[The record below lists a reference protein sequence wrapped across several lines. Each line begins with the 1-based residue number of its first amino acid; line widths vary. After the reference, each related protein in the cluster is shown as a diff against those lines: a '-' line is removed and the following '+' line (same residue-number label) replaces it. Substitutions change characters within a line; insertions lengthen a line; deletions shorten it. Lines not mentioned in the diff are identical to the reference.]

1 MSLKCWFRANP
12 ATGRFKGGS
21 FSRAT
26 SQASVAKAPPYLQPG
41 MNNVVSSN
49 GLEGEARSVSVFSKR
64 EKLLQGSSFPGGEY
78 RQPSLTRKNL
88 QGQRFVSSS
97 SRYE

>member
-21 FSRAT
+21 FSWAA
-26 SQASVAKAPPYLQPG
+26 SQATVTKEPPYLQPG
-41 MNNVVSSN
+41 MSNVVSSN
-49 GLEGEARSVSVFSKR
+49 GLEGEVRRVSIFSKMD
-64 EKLLQGSSFPGGEY
+64 KVFQGSSFPASEY
-78 RQPSLTRKNL
+78 QQPKNHHRQS
-88 QGQRFVSSS
+88 FVSPS

>member
-21 FSRAT
+21 FSWAT

-41 MNNVVSSN
+41 MNNLVSPN
-49 GLEGEARSVSVFSKR
+49 GLEGEARRVSVFSKTD
-64 EKLLQGSSFPGGEY
+64 KVLQGSSFPGGEY
-78 RQPSLTRKNL
+78 QHPSLTRTNRH
-88 QGQRFVSSS
+88 GQRFVSSS

>member
-26 SQASVAKAPPYLQPG
+26 SQASVAKAPPYLRPG
-41 MNNVVSSN
+41 MSNVVSPN
-49 GLEGEARSVSVFSKR
+49 GLEGEDRRVSVFSKMD
-64 EKLLQGSSFPGGEY
+64 KVLQGSSFSGGGY
-78 RQPSLTRKNL
+78 RQPSLTRKSHC
-88 QGQRFVSSS
+88 GQRFVSSS

>member
-41 MNNVVSSN
+41 MSNVVSPN
-49 GLEGEARSVSVFSKR
+49 GLEGEARRVSVFSKTD
-64 EKLLQGSSFPGGEY
+64 KVLQGSSFPADGY
-78 RQPSLTRKNL
+78 QQPSLTRKTHR
-88 QGQRFVSSS
+88 GQRFVSSS